1 MDLLIDC
8 IASFKPIHQGR
19 WQGPLARKADCAIEC
34 NPAHE
39 APIQKLP
46 PTAAH
51 LPNALA
57 GPTPI
62 VCQPLHRTRD
72 AQPSLPGYLFTVFV
86 RKVQCVHQLSVDV
99 ELQLL
104 LRCIAYA
111 NRCGA
116 TITA

>member
-8 IASFKPIHQGR
+8 VASFEPIHQGR
-19 WQGPLARKADCAIEC
+19 WQGPFARKADCAIEC

-39 APIQKLP
+39 ARIQELP

-51 LPNALA
+51 LPDAFVR
-57 GPTPI
+57 PPPI
-62 VCQPLHRTRD
+62 VSQPLHRTRY
-72 AQPSLPGYLFTVFV
+72 AQPGLPGDLLTAFV
-86 RKVQCVHQLSVDV
+86 RKVQCIHQLSVDV